1 MRLGIL
7 LLFCSLQTC
16 LHSIDLP
23 DIQRSL
29 GSELWSTVLNL
40 PNWYTPSVPKKEPIP
55 PSSSTQS
62 SSILNSIGSFW
73 SSVFSSGSENQSI
86 EQSSTPETN
95 LLNSIGTWW
104 KSIQPFQT
112 KHLEISPNS
121 EEEEESSVIPQLFM
135 ISKSTKENI
144 PPSSKPTST
153 TLWKSLRTFVNSVI
167 PSETSKEIIP
177 PNPTPPSSNIFESIG
192 KFWSTLT
199 PKQQDRSSSSADEKS
214 PIIGEGNMEQSESNS
229 HTTQQPIPS
238 STSGNSSLSDH
249 SKNTNSTEEEGSG
262 STLLDSDFIA
272 LLETKPTEL
281 LEATQTSIVENQE
294 EHKTEEKHEASSTEP
309 SETTTPVPTTTS
321 TPLNDSIFDV
331 SVRNVL
337 NLKNAYDHT
346 CNGPAC
352 DSDAICYV
360 APKDCTTNCEV
371 IYAVSE
377 KSNNATIYV
386 KEGGVVHIKTSLA
399 YKAGER
405 RKVPNPRH
413 TMISCFEAS
422 GNCWQGYED
431 GIIYEDRPSG
441 YIGYG
446 NYPLGQ
452 TNRRQEPKHQNW
464 WFFAR
469 LYNKGPILEVGSHR
483 ILEYRRDP
491 HSDANFGPFHALFLR
506 SKE

>member
-7 LLFCSLQTC
+7 LLFCSLQNC
-16 LHSIDLP
+16 LHSSDSP

-29 GSELWSTVLNL
+29 GSELWSTVLNF
-40 PNWYTPSVPKKEPIP
+40 PNWYTPSVPKKESIP

-62 SSILNSIGSFW
+62 SSILNSIGSLW
-73 SSVFSSGSENQSI
+73 SSVFPSGSENQSI
-86 EQSSTPETN
+86 EPSSTPETN

-121 EEEEESSVIPQLFM
+121 EEEDEEESSVIPQLFM
-135 ISKSTKENI
+135 IFKSTKEN
-144 PPSSKPTST
+144 SSKPTST
-153 TLWKSLRTFVNSVI
+153 TLWKSLRTFVKSVI

-192 KFWSTLT
+192 NFWTSLT

-214 PIIGEGNMEQSESNS
+214 PIIEEGNMELSESDS

-238 STSGNSSLSDH
+238 PTSGNSSSSGH
-249 SKNTNSTEEEGSG
+249 PKNTNSTEEEGSG
-262 STLLDSDFIA
+262 STLLDSDFFA
-272 LLETKPTEL
+272 LLETKSSEL
-281 LEATQTSIVENQE
+281 LESTQTSIVEKHD

-309 SETTTPVPTTTS
+309 SETTTPIPTTTS
-321 TPLNDSIFDV
+321 TPQNDPIFDV
-331 SVRNVL
+331 SE
-337 NLKNAYDHT
+337 T
-346 CNGPAC
+346 C

-377 KSNNATIYV
+377 KFKNATIYV

-446 NYPLGQ
+446 YYPLGQ

-464 WFFAR
+464 WYFAR

-506 SKE
+506 SRE